1 MIEIVLRG
9 RGGQGVVT
17 AGELLVKA
25 AVSENKYGQS
35 IPFFGG
41 ERRGAPVVSYV
52 RLSDSKIT
60 IHRNVY
66 NPEIVAVF
74 DSSLFNVMDP
84 LEGLIPNGI
93 VVLNASTKHES
104 LSNAYYID
112 ANRIAKELGLV
123 IAGWPV
129 VNTIMMGA
137 VAKITKLITPDAL
150 AKAIDE
156 TFEGKIAEVNKEGA
170 ERGFNEVSTLG

>member
-1 MIEIVLRG
+1 MIEIILRG

-25 AVSENKYGQS
+25 AVSEQKFGQS

-52 RLSDSKIT
+52 RLSDSPIT
-60 IHRNVY
+60 LHRNVY
-66 NPEIVAVF
+66 APDMVAVF
-74 DSSLFNVMDP
+74 DSSLFSVLNP
-84 LEGLIPNGI
+84 LEGLKTNGTI
-93 VVLNASTKHES
+93 VINSPTKQES
-104 LSNAYYID
+104 IGKAYYVD
-112 ANRIAKELGLV
+112 ANKIARELGLV

-137 VAKITKLITPDAL
+137 VARATNLITKDAL
-150 AKAIDE
+150 VEAISE
-156 TFEGKIAEVNKEGA
+156 TFNGRIAELNVQGA
-170 ERGFNEVSTLG
+170 ERGFSEVSVLG